1 MRRPEGR
8 YYTKKAVFLCLLAV
22 TGAVM
27 LTGCKKK
34 EKINPASTHTT
45 AAVETMA
52 KETETELETEP
63 ETTTEAVKETE
74 AAKNITVKK
83 RVYESGKVSIEY
95 PTVVNV
101 TDAAQA
107 EALDTLLKENA
118 LAVIEGLGIDETK
131 DTLKVTCQVMHTD
144 RSQFTMVY
152 KGTMDKGT
160 PDGMIN
166 VFYTSM
172 VDVKNVK
179 NIRFSKYAD
188 PYTMAGYVLSDDCI
202 FPAAD
207 ETLAAKLKKE
217 KNQKT
222 LDQYTTLFTN
232 ADFSDAGTFPEV
244 FSYEHEGNIYF
255 SIPVSHEAGDYAI
268 VMFSPDGK

>member
-1 MRRPEGR
+1 MRKREGR
-8 YYTKKAVFLCLLAV
+8 YCCKKAVALCLLAV
-22 TGAVM
+22 MGAVM

-45 AAVETMA
+45 AAAETMTKE
-52 KETETELETEP
+52 KETEI
-63 ETTTEAVKETE
+63 ETTAAATEAVKEDE
-74 AAKNITVKK
+74 AAKNITAKK

-101 TDAAQA
+101 ADAAQA
-107 EALDTLLKENA
+107 EALDTLLKDNA
-118 LAVIEGLGIDETK
+118 LAIIDGLGIDETK
-131 DTLKVTCQVMHTD
+131 DILKVTCQVMHAD
-144 RSQFTMVY
+144 RSQLTIVY
-152 KGTMDKGT
+152 KGTLDKGT

-166 VFYTSM
+166 IFYTST
-172 VDVKNVK
+172 VDVKDVK

-207 ETLAAKLKKE
+207 ETLTEKLKKE
-217 KNQKT
+217 KNQRT
-222 LDQYTTLFTN
+222 LDQYTMLFTN
-232 ADFSDAGTFPEV
+232 ADFSEEGIFPEV
-244 FSYEHEGNIYF
+244 FSYEYEGNIYF